1 MKHHAGIR
9 RLLLGA
15 ALVIA
20 TIMAAGTPRAP
31 IASVAGDRPPADALA
46 SPSRHLPSPFLA
58 ASGLALELPAAE
70 LGLRGPQPGQTLRS
84 ADPVTTGTRS
94 ISTLASRIPVIQ
106 IRHEAFAARDHAA
119 RAGLLSYRTTAPP
132 PPLG

>member
-58 ASGLALELPAAE
+58 ATGLVAELPAAE
-70 LGLRGPQPGQTLRS
+70 LGVRGPQPGSTIRS
-84 ADPVTTGTRS
+84 TDPLSTASHSPSTT
-94 ISTLASRIPVIQ
+94 ASRIRGIQ
-106 IRHEAFAARDHAA
+106 LRHDGFAAENLAA
-119 RAGLLSYRTTAPP
+119 RAGLLSCRTTAPP

>member
-1 MKHHAGIR
+1 M
-9 RLLLGA
+9 A
-15 ALVIA
+15 ALIIGAVV
-20 TIMAAGTPRAP
+20 AAGGARPPATTAP
-31 IASVAGDRPPADALA
+31 YPSTHGPADALA
-46 SPSRHLPSPFLA
+46 TPSRHLPSPFLA

-106 IRHEAFAARDHAA
+106 LRHEAFAARDHAA